1 MGTGRY
7 KFESGGGVK
16 TATEVISDKSD
27 LYQNRQKNA
36 IVIETALVGM
46 AKEIAFL
53 DQGTEP
59 EVTVD
64 FDDSIIEDTNTTID
78 RNIKLVQAG
87 LRSKVKAIMEI
98 NKCTDAEAKKEL
110 ELIAE
115 DNQITGQ
122 DIDWTQT
129 DQSAEEDEQK
139 PEDEEGQEDEPSG
152 KPATGGNS
160 GQ

>member
-1 MGTGRY
+1 M
-7 KFESGGGVK
+7 
-16 TATEVISDKSD
+16 
-27 LYQNRQKNA
+27 
-36 IVIETALVGM
+36 IETALVGM
-46 AKEIAFL
+46 AKAIAFL
-53 DQGTEP
+53 DQGAEP

-98 NKCTDAEAKKEL
+98 NKCTEAEAKKEL
-110 ELIAE
+110 KRIAE

-129 DQSAEEDEQK
+129 DQSDEEADDVDDEQK
-139 PEDEEGQEDEPSG
+139 SDGEEGLEDEPSG
-152 KPATGGNS
+152 KSAAGGN
-160 GQ
+160 GGR